1 MGKDLKGKE
10 LGVGICQRKDGLY
23 TARYVGKDGKRNQ
36 KYFKKIQECRKWLAD
51 SRFQEE
57 HGNINCTDMT
67 VSAWFD
73 YWITEIKG
81 KTLRWTTIQNYNN
94 RYKKNVGDIIGDMLL
109 MNVKPMHCQ
118 NVLNV
123 MDDSGYKRSSID
135 KTRSMMAIMFSDAL
149 ENGLVQMNPVTR
161 SVKCPKRTEEEKE
174 EKVLTVE
181 EQRMFLDSVSKRP
194 YYNHFLFVLQ
204 TGVRMSELR
213 GLKWSDVDF
222 KNRKIHISRNLVFDS
237 MRNQFVEGETKTS
250 SGVRDIPMTQVV
262 CDILME
268 IKNERKNSKIA
279 QIEFNDYIFLNKNGR
294 PIANDNYDSSL
305 KVACKHAGIKQISMH
320 TLRHTFA
327 TRCIESGMKPNTLK
341 KILGHSNISTT
352 MDLYAHVTEDEKEKD
367 MEQFERMFRAI

>member
-23 TARYVGKDGKRNQ
+23 TARYVGKDGKRKQ

-57 HGNINCTDMT
+57 HGNINCTEMT
-67 VSAWFD
+67 VDAWFD
-73 YWITEIKG
+73 YWIMEIKG

-94 RYKKNVGDIIGDMLL
+94 RYKKNVEDVIGNMLL

-123 MDDSGYKRSSID
+123 MDDSGYKSSSID

-149 ENGLVQMNPVTR
+149 ENGLIQMNPVTR
-161 SVKCPKRTEEEKE
+161 SVKIQKRTEGEKE
-174 EKVLTVE
+174 EKVLTVD
-181 EQRMFLDSVSKRP
+181 EQRMFLETASRIP

-213 GLKWSDVDF
+213 GLKWSDIDF

-237 MRNQFVEGETKTS
+237 INNQFVEGKTKTS
-250 SGVRDIPMTQVV
+250 SGVRDIPMTQEVYN
-262 CDILME
+262 ILIE
-268 IKNERKNSKIA
+268 IKNERKKSKIT
-279 QIEFNDYIFLNKNGR
+279 QIEFNDYIFLNKNGK
-294 PIANDNYDSSL
+294 PIPNDNYDSSL
-305 KVACKHAGIKQISMH
+305 KAVCKRAGIKQISMH